1 MASIAEKKAMLILS
15 DGASVN
21 LNKPID
27 IPDSV
32 TDIVQIT
39 ESGWYHGKFTFKTG
53 TIGSFGGLG
62 GVVGGVGNTTTDKS
76 TILNTPA
83 MKIKDS
89 LTVNTEYNF
98 DVLVTKTGDYIFNF
112 VKYLFYGVVKTNNSI
127 NWEIVSPLVVD
138 DLTSTSSN
146 KALSA
151 NQGKVLKDIVDGLN
165 NEYGTKIKIGDDFDK
180 IWKKGFYYTEA
191 HNEGEILHAPE
202 TVIPSFDNGMNSGM
216 LFYVHPVIVNDAY
229 DDTGDGNAT
238 KMLVIAHQYLLSY
251 ERANASEHLLQYA
264 AYASR
269 IIRVIVNIADGSVSE
284 YQGCNSEQDWRVMVA
299 DNLTTNDSSTALSA
313 AQGKVLNDKIS
324 NLIKTDTVGSAANPV
339 YMKNGTITA
348 GTYTFSAST
357 TDLTAGTSTLATNEI
372 RFIYE

>member
-1 MASIAEKKAMLILS
+1 MASVAEKKAILSLS
-15 DGASVN
+15 DGTSVN

-32 TDIVQIT
+32 TDITQIT
-39 ESGWYHGKFTFKTG
+39 EPGWYHGKFTFQLSG
-53 TIGSFGGLG
+53 EGAEADSWIDGSSI
-62 GVVGGVGNTTTDKS
+62 K
-76 TILNTPA
+76 NTPA
-83 MKIKDS
+83 TKIALN

-127 NWEIVSPLVVD
+127 SWEIVSPLVVD

-151 NQGKVLKDIVDGLN
+151 
-165 NEYGTKIKIGDDFDK
+165 
-180 IWKKGFYYTEA
+180 
-191 HNEGEILHAPE
+191 
-202 TVIPSFDNGMNSGM
+202 
-216 LFYVHPVIVNDAY
+216 
-229 DDTGDGNAT
+229 
-238 KMLVIAHQYLLSY
+238 
-251 ERANASEHLLQYA
+251 
-264 AYASR
+264 
-269 IIRVIVNIADGSVSE
+269 
-284 YQGCNSEQDWRVMVA
+284 
-299 DNLTTNDSSTALSA
+299 

-324 NLIKTDTVGSAANPV
+324 KLTKTDTVGSAANPV

-357 TDLTAGTSTLATNEI
+357 IDLTARTSTLATNEI

>member
-53 TIGSFGGLG
+53 TIGSFGG
-62 GVVGGVGNTTTDKS
+62 VVGGVGNTTTDKS

-112 VKYLFYGVVKTNNSI
+112 VKYLFYGVAKTNNSI

-191 HNEGEILHAPE
+191 HNKGEILHAPE

-251 ERANASEHLLQYA
+251 ERTNSPEHLLQYA

-324 NLIKTDTVGSAANPV
+324 KLTKTDTVGSAANPV